1 MTEANYRRTVRAR
14 HRSDTVARIT
24 AKIAAGALAE
34 LPDLFLVLVERAM
47 DRDLPGVAELSHH
60 HVVFPPQSQQ
70 EARWP

>member
-34 LPDLFLVLVERAM
+34 L
-47 DRDLPGVAELSHH
+47 SHH
-60 HVVFPPQSQQ
+60 HVVYPPKSPQ
-70 EARWP
+70 EAKWL